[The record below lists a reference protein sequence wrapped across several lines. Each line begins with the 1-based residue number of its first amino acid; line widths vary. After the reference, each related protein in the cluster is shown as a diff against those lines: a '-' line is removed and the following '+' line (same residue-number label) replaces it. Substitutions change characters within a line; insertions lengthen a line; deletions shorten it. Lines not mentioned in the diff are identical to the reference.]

1 MGLAVWSMGL
11 AVCTLRELW
20 SKGLAVWSM
29 GLAVCTPV
37 SKMLAKRSSVS

>member
-1 MGLAVWSMGL
+1 MDSWPAGALEQVLRKLWSM
-11 AVCTLRELW
+11 
-20 SKGLAVWSM
+20 GLAVWSM